1 MGSHKFFH
9 FTTKATSYLFLLIF
23 FALSSIIS
31 SQIIDDQPPAPVV
44 PPETSDQIGPH
55 RTLSFF
61 MHDILGGSTPSA
73 RIVTNHHLNGQIPF
87 AKPIGTLFPVNHG
100 VLPLNSINDN
110 IPFLNG
116 LGGTTSTVI
125 HSDRDG
131 GFRLP
136 VTNGAQFTDQ
146 KLVFG
151 TMTVI
156 DDELTAGRDL
166 GSGLVG
172 KAQGFY
178 VASSEDG
185 RSHTMAFTVML
196 ESGGYVDSISLFG
209 VHRTAV
215 SESQLAIMG
224 GTGKYVNAMGF
235 ATVRNVAAANQG
247 LTDGIETLLEF
258 IVYVSY

>member
-1 MGSHKFFH
+1 
-9 FTTKATSYLFLLIF
+9 
-23 FALSSIIS
+23 
-31 SQIIDDQPPAPVV
+31 
-44 PPETSDQIGPH
+44 
-55 RTLSFF
+55 

-116 LGGTTSTVI
+116 LGGTTTTVI
-125 HSDRDG
+125 RSDRDG
-131 GFRLP
+131 GFGLP

-166 GSGLVG
+166 G
-172 KAQGFY
+172 
-178 VASSEDG
+178 
-185 RSHTMAFTVML
+185 
-196 ESGGYVDSISLFG
+196 GGYVDSISLFG